1 MEELAQRIVGA
12 LPLPLVVLHA
22 IPTLFMAGVIWII
35 QVVHYPLYR
44 LVGPERFAD
53 YEREHCA
60 RISWVVL
67 PTMVAELVFALLLA
81 LSPPRGCESL
91 AWQGLALLIVVWM
104 STFLL
109 QVPCHR
115 RLERGFDAA
124 AAKRLVATNWIRT
137 IAWTLRAGIA
147 VAVLT
152 R

>member
-1 MEELAQRIVGA
+1 MVDLAQRVVDG

-44 LVGPERFAD
+44 RVGQDSFGD

-67 PTMVAELVFALLLA
+67 PMMVLELAFASLLA
-81 LSPPRGCESL
+81 LAPPPGRSAL
-91 AWQGLALLIVVWM
+91 AWQGLALLAVVWL
-104 STFLL
+104 STFLI

-115 RLERGFDAA
+115 RLERGFDAS

-137 IAWTLRAGIA
+137 IAWSLRAGVA
-147 VAVLT
+147 VALLAG
-152 R
+152 

>member
-1 MEELAQRIVGA
+1 MDELAQRVVDG

-35 QVVHYPLYR
+35 QVVHYPLYQR
-44 LVGPERFAD
+44 VGSESFAD

-67 PTMVAELVFALLLA
+67 PMMVLELAFASLLA
-81 LSPPRGCESL
+81 LAPPAGRSAL
-91 AWQGLALLIVVWM
+91 AWQGLAVLAVVWI

-124 AAKRLVATNWIRT
+124 AASRLVATNWIRT
-137 IAWTLRAGIA
+137 IAWSLRAAIA
-147 VAVLT
+147 VALLVD
-152 R
+152 